1 MKENYTYPL
10 DLSWSTA
17 EMTAVLSFFNQVEKF
32 YESKVEKEIFLAAY
46 AEFKII
52 APSKMQ
58 EKQLGRDFEASSGY
72 SLYRA
77 VKEVTA
83 SGKRFVSANKA

>member
-10 DLSWSTA
+10 DLSWGTA
-17 EMTAVLSFFNQVEKF
+17 EMTEVLSFFNQVEKY
-32 YESKVEKEIFLAAY
+32 YESKVEKEAFLNAY
-46 AEFKII
+46 AQFKKIV
-52 APSKMQ
+52 PSKMQ
-58 EKQLGRDFEASSGY
+58 EKQLGREFEASSGY

-83 SGKRFVSANKA
+83 SGKKFVSADQA